1 MTFKKELLLSQEGLR
16 EFLTENKSQLKMIAD
31 EVNVGYST
39 LRNYAY
45 GVTPLDSMPYR
56 LIEALTRYV
65 APNDLFHPTVG
76 IYLNEP
82 EFYALA
88 KLAGRDITP
97 SPRTFAI
104 EEFTKAALLL
114 HQREKEAKNGKTF
127 PPRYFFVDLKYQ
139 DDFLNEYYKRF
150 DENDHQLLL
159 QTTKQLQNMYNWSD
173 EDLAQIMSQND
184 TGITLR
190 STDPSIVNQL
200 FSLGLPRTGSRD
212 LMPLLRGAH
221 NIHLI
226 VTNKRI
232 TDGRISRWALKDID
246 NMFAIAELQ
255 LKYSFNGSDCLVL
268 PSGQIVPTE
277 TVDHMK
283 GVDFDELR
291 LPDDDKALRERI
303 YRNLINLHTIAS
315 YDDIWSKIVRNMLHQ
330 QLTLHHNLEIR
341 KGSYMELLGG
351 AGDLVQSPTIANAL
365 DNLAMQKAKA
375 INQQIDSL
383 SRSI

>member
-65 APNDLFHPTVG
+65 APNDLFHPSVG
-76 IYLNEP
+76 IYLDEP
-82 EFYALA
+82 AFYALA
-88 KLAGRDITP
+88 KLAGRDITS
-97 SPRTFAI
+97 SPRAFAI

-114 HQREKEAKNGKTF
+114 HQREKEAKNGKPF
-127 PPRYFFVDLKYQ
+127 PHRYFFVDLKYQ

-190 STDPSIVNQL
+190 STDPSIVNRL
-200 FSLGLPRTGSRD
+200 FSLSLPRTGSRD
-212 LMPLLRGAH
+212 LSPLLRGAH

-226 VTNKRI
+226 VTNKMI

-255 LKYSFNGSDCLVL
+255 SKYSFNGSDWII
-268 PSGQIVPTE
+268 PPGQFVSAE
-277 TVDHMK
+277 TVEHLK
-283 GVDFDELR
+283 GVDFDELK
-291 LPDDDKALRERI
+291 LPDDEAVRERI
-303 YRNLINLHTIAS
+303 YRNLINLHTVTPNE
-315 YDDIWSKIVRNMLHQ
+315 DIWSKMVRDMLHK
-330 QLTLHHNLEIR
+330 QLTLHHNLEIHQ
-341 KGSYMELLGG
+341 GSYMELLGG
-351 AGDLVQSPTIANAL
+351 AGDLVQSPTIANTL

-375 INQQIDSL
+375 INQQIDLL
-383 SRSI
+383 SQPN

>member
-16 EFLTENKSQLKMIAD
+16 EFLTENKSQLKLIAD

-76 IYLNEP
+76 IYLDEP
-82 EFYALA
+82 AFYALA

-97 SPRTFAI
+97 SPRAFAI
-104 EEFTKAALLL
+104 EEFTKASLLL

-200 FSLGLPRTGSRD
+200 FSLSLPRTGSRD
-212 LMPLLRGAH
+212 LSPLLRGAH

-226 VTNKRI
+226 VTNKMI

-246 NMFAIAELQ
+246 NMFAIVELQ
-255 LKYSFNGSDCLVL
+255 SKYSFNGCDWII
-268 PSGQIVPTE
+268 PPGQFVSAE
-277 TVDHMK
+277 TVEHLK
-283 GVDFDELR
+283 GVDFDELK
-291 LPDDDKALRERI
+291 LPDDEAVRERI
-303 YRNLINLHTIAS
+303 YRNLINLHTAMRNE
-315 YDDIWSKIVRNMLHQ
+315 DIWSKVVRDMLHK
-330 QLTLHHNLEIR
+330 QLTLHHNLEIHQ
-341 KGSYMELLGG
+341 GSYMELLGG
-351 AGDLVQSPTIANAL
+351 AGDLVQSPMIANAL
-365 DNLAMQKAKA
+365 DNMAMQTADVIK
-375 INQQIDSL
+375 QQLDTL
-383 SRSI
+383 S

>member
-173 EDLAQIMSQND
+173 EDLAQIMLQND

-255 LKYSFNGSDCLVL
+255 AKYAFNGCDWII
-268 PSGQIVPTE
+268 PPGQFVSAE
-277 TVDHMK
+277 TVAHLT
-283 GVDFDELR
+283 GVDFDELQ
-291 LPDDDKALRERI
+291 LPADGAVRERI
-303 YRNLINLHTIAS
+303 VRNLINLHTATS
-315 YDDIWSKIVRNMLHQ
+315 YDDIWSKMVRDMLHT
-330 QLTLHHNLEIR
+330 QLTLHHNLEIQ

-351 AGDLVQSPTIANAL
+351 AGDVVQSPTIANTL
-365 DNLAMQKAKA
+365 DNLAMQTANA
-375 INQQIDSL
+375 INQQIDLL
-383 SRSI
+383 SRPN

>member
-173 EDLAQIMSQND
+173 EDLAQIMLQND

-255 LKYSFNGSDCLVL
+255 AKYAFNGCDWII
-268 PSGQIVPTE
+268 PPGQFVSAE
-277 TVDHMK
+277 TVAHLT
-283 GVDFDELR
+283 GVDFDELQ
-291 LPDDDKALRERI
+291 LPADGAVRERI
-303 YRNLINLHTIAS
+303 VRNLINLHTATS
-315 YDDIWSKIVRNMLHQ
+315 YDDIWSKMVRDMLHT
-330 QLTLHHNLEIR
+330 QLTLHHNLEIQ

-351 AGDLVQSPTIANAL
+351 AGDVVQSPTIANTL
-365 DNLAMQKAKA
+365 DNLAMQTANA
-375 INQQIDSL
+375 INQQINLL
-383 SRSI
+383 SRPN

>member
-65 APNDLFHPTVG
+65 APNDLFHPTFGV
-76 IYLNEP
+76 YLDEP
-82 EFYALA
+82 AFYALA
-88 KLAGRDITP
+88 KLAGRTIET
-97 SPRTFAI
+97 SPRAFAI

-114 HQREKEAKNGKTF
+114 HQREKEAKSGKTF
-127 PPRYFFVDLKYQ
+127 QPRYFFVDLKYQ
-139 DDFLNEYYKRF
+139 DDFLNEYHKRF
-150 DENDHQLLL
+150 DEDDHQLLL
-159 QTTKQLQNMYNWSD
+159 QTTKQLQNMYNMSD
-173 EDLAQIMSQND
+173 EQLSQIMTHNETD
-184 TGITLR
+184 IVLK
-190 STDPSIVNQL
+190 STDPRITNRL
-200 FSLGLPRTGSRD
+200 FSLNLPRTGNRD
-212 LMPLLRGAH
+212 LSPLLRGAH
-221 NIHLI
+221 NVHLI
-226 VTNKRI
+226 VTNKII

-255 LKYSFNGSDCLVL
+255 LKYSFNGRNWVL

-277 TVDHMK
+277 TVAHLT
-283 GVDFDELR
+283 GVNFDELR
-291 LPDDDKALRERI
+291 LPDDEAVRERI
-303 YRNLINLHTIAS
+303 VRNLINLHTTAS
-315 YDDIWSKIVRNMLHQ
+315 YDDIWSKMVRDMLHK
-330 QLTLHHNLEIR
+330 QLTQHHNLEIHQ
-341 KGSYMELLGG
+341 GSYMELLGG

-383 SRSI
+383 SRPN

>member
-76 IYLNEP
+76 IYLDEP
-82 EFYALA
+82 AFYALA
-88 KLAGRDITP
+88 KLAGRTIET
-97 SPRTFAI
+97 SPRAFAI

-114 HQREKEAKNGKTF
+114 HQREKEAKNGKPF
-127 PPRYFFVDLKYQ
+127 PHRYFFVDLKYQ
-139 DDFLNEYYKRF
+139 NDFLNEYYKRF

-200 FSLGLPRTGSRD
+200 FSLSLPRTGSRD
-212 LMPLLRGAH
+212 FMPLLRGAH

-232 TDGRISRWALKDID
+232 TDGRISRWALKDIE
-246 NMFAIAELQ
+246 NAFAMVELQ
-255 LKYSFNGSDCLVL
+255 TKYTFNGSDWLTSSYQFV
-268 PSGQIVPTE
+268 TAE
-277 TVDHMK
+277 TVEHLK
-283 GVDFDELR
+283 GVDFDELK
-291 LPDDDKALRERI
+291 LPDDNDTKERI
-303 YRNLINLHTIAS
+303 YRNLINLHTAMQNE
-315 YDDIWSKIVRNMLHQ
+315 DIWSKVVRDMLHK
-330 QLTLHHNLEIR
+330 QLTHYHNLELHE
-341 KGSYMELLGG
+341 GSYMELLGG
-351 AGDLVQSPTIANAL
+351 CGNLVQSPMIANTL
-365 DNLAMQKAKA
+365 DNMAMQTADA
-375 INQQIDSL
+375 IKQQLDTL
-383 SRSI
+383 S

>member
-65 APNDLFHPTVG
+65 APNDLFHPTFG
-76 IYLNEP
+76 IYLDEP
-82 EFYALA
+82 AFYALA
-88 KLAGRDITP
+88 KLAGRTIET
-97 SPRTFAI
+97 SPRAFAI

-114 HQREKEAKNGKTF
+114 HQREKEAKSGKTF
-127 PPRYFFVDLKYQ
+127 PPRYFFVDLRYQ

-173 EDLAQIMSQND
+173 EDLAQIMTKNETD
-184 TGITLR
+184 IVLK
-190 STDPSIVNQL
+190 STDPRITNRL
-200 FSLGLPRTGSRD
+200 FSLSLPRTGSRD
-212 LMPLLRGAH
+212 LSPLLPGAH

-226 VTNKRI
+226 VTNKMI

-246 NMFAIAELQ
+246 NMFAIVELQ
-255 LKYSFNGSDCLVL
+255 LKYSFNGCDWML
-268 PSGQIVPTE
+268 PSGQFVPAE
-277 TVDHMK
+277 TVAHMK

-291 LPDDDKALRERI
+291 LPDDDAVKERI
-303 YRNLINLHTIAS
+303 YRNLINLHTVTPNE
-315 YDDIWSKIVRNMLHQ
+315 DIWSKVVRDMLHQ

>member
-1 MTFKKELLLSQEGLR
+1 MTFKKELLLSQEGLQ

-56 LIEALTRYV
+56 LVEALTRYV
-65 APNDLFHPTVG
+65 APNDLFHPTFG
-76 IYLNEP
+76 IYLDEP
-82 EFYALA
+82 AFYALA
-88 KLAGRDITP
+88 KLAGRTIET

-114 HQREKEAKNGKTF
+114 HQREKEAEKGKPF

-150 DENDHQLLL
+150 GEDDHQLLL
-159 QTTKQLQNMYNWSD
+159 QTTKQLQNMYNMSD
-173 EDLAQIMSQND
+173 EQLSQIMTHNETD
-184 TGITLR
+184 IVLK
-190 STDPSIVNQL
+190 STDPRITNRL
-200 FSLGLPRTGSRD
+200 FSLSLPRTGSRD
-212 LMPLLRGAH
+212 LNPLLRGAH

-226 VTNKRI
+226 VTNKTI
-232 TDGRISRWALKDID
+232 TDGRISRWAPKDID
-246 NMFAIAELQ
+246 NMFAIVELQ
-255 LKYSFNGSDCLVL
+255 LKYAFNGSDWVL

-277 TVDHMK
+277 TVAHMK

-291 LPDDDKALRERI
+291 LPDDEAVRERI
-303 YRNLINLHTIAS
+303 YRNLINLHTATS
-315 YDDIWSKIVRNMLHQ
+315 YEDIWSRTVHDMLHK
-330 QLTLHHNLEIR
+330 QLTLHHNLEIH

-351 AGDLVQSPTIANAL
+351 AGDFVQSPTIANTL
-365 DNLAMQKAKA
+365 DNIAMQTAKA

-383 SRSI
+383 SRPI

>member
-1 MTFKKELLLSQEGLR
+1 MTFKKELLLSQEGLK
-16 EFLTENKSQLKMIAD
+16 EFLTENKSQLKTIAD

-76 IYLNEP
+76 IYLDEP
-82 EFYALA
+82 AFYALA

-97 SPRTFAI
+97 SPRAFAI

-114 HQREKEAKNGKTF
+114 HQREKEAKNEKTF
-127 PPRYFFVDLKYQ
+127 PPRYFFVDLRYQ

-150 DENDHQLLL
+150 GEDDHQLLL

-200 FSLGLPRTGSRD
+200 FSLNLSRTGNRD
-212 LMPLLRGAH
+212 LSPLLRGAH

-226 VTNKRI
+226 VTNKMI

-255 LKYSFNGSDCLVL
+255 SKYSFNGSDWII
-268 PSGQIVPTE
+268 PPGQFVSAE
-277 TVDHMK
+277 TVEHLK
-283 GVDFDELR
+283 GVDFDELK
-291 LPDDDKALRERI
+291 LPDDEAVRERI
-303 YRNLINLHTIAS
+303 YRNLINLHTVTPNE
-315 YDDIWSKIVRNMLHQ
+315 DIWSKVVRDMLHK
-330 QLTLHHNLEIR
+330 QLTQYRNLELHE
-341 KGSYMELLGG
+341 GSYMELLGG
-351 AGDLVQSPTIANAL
+351 CGDLVQSPMIANAL
-365 DNLAMQKAKA
+365 DNMAMQTADVIK
-375 INQQIDSL
+375 QQLDSL
-383 SRSI
+383 S

>member
-1 MTFKKELLLSQEGLR
+1 MTFKKELLLSQEGLK
-16 EFLTENKSQLKMIAD
+16 EFLTENKSQLKTIAD

-76 IYLNEP
+76 IYLDEP
-82 EFYALA
+82 AFYALA

-97 SPRTFAI
+97 SPRAFVI

-114 HQREKEAKNGKTF
+114 HQREKEAKNEKTF
-127 PPRYFFVDLKYQ
+127 PPRYFFVDLRYQ

-150 DENDHQLLL
+150 GEDDHQLLL

-200 FSLGLPRTGSRD
+200 FSLNLSRTGNRD
-212 LMPLLRGAH
+212 LSPLLRGAH

-226 VTNKRI
+226 VTNKMI

-255 LKYSFNGSDCLVL
+255 SKYSFNGSDWII
-268 PSGQIVPTE
+268 PPGQFVSAE
-277 TVDHMK
+277 TVEHLK
-283 GVDFDELR
+283 GVDFDELK
-291 LPDDDKALRERI
+291 LPDDEAVRERI
-303 YRNLINLHTIAS
+303 YRNLINLHTVTPNE
-315 YDDIWSKIVRNMLHQ
+315 DIWSKVVRDMLHK
-330 QLTLHHNLEIR
+330 QLTQYRNLELHE
-341 KGSYMELLGG
+341 GSYMELLGG
-351 AGDLVQSPTIANAL
+351 CGDLVQSPMIANAL
-365 DNLAMQKAKA
+365 DNMAMQTADVIK
-375 INQQIDSL
+375 QQLDSL
-383 SRSI
+383 S

>member
-1 MTFKKELLLSQEGLR
+1 MTFKKELLLSQEGLQ

-56 LIEALTRYV
+56 LVEALTRYV

-76 IYLNEP
+76 IYLDEP
-82 EFYALA
+82 AFYALA
-88 KLAGRDITP
+88 KLAGRTIET
-97 SPRTFAI
+97 SPRAFAI
-104 EEFTKAALLL
+104 EEFTKATLLL
-114 HQREKEAKNGKTF
+114 HQREKEAKNGKPF
-127 PPRYFFVDLKYQ
+127 PHRYFFVDLKYQ

-173 EDLAQIMSQND
+173 EDLTQIMLQND
-184 TGITLR
+184 TDITLR
-190 STDPSIVNQL
+190 STDPRMTNQL
-200 FSLGLPRTGSRD
+200 FSLSLPRTGNRD
-212 LMPLLRGAH
+212 LSPLLRGAH

-226 VTNKRI
+226 VTNKMI

-246 NMFAIAELQ
+246 NMFAIVELQ
-255 LKYSFNGSDCLVL
+255 LKYSFNGCDWVL

-277 TVDHMK
+277 TVAHMK
-283 GVDFDELR
+283 GVDFDDLK
-291 LPDDDKALRERI
+291 LPEDEVVRERI
-303 YRNLINLHTIAS
+303 YRNLINLHTATS
-315 YDDIWSKIVRNMLHQ
+315 YDDIWSRTVHDMLHK
-330 QLTLHHNLEIR
+330 QLTQYHNLELH

-351 AGDLVQSPTIANAL
+351 CGDLVQSPIIANAL
-365 DNLAMQKAKA
+365 DNMAMQTADVIK
-375 INQQIDSL
+375 QQLDTL
-383 SRSI
+383 S

>member
-65 APNDLFHPTVG
+65 APNDLFHPTFG
-76 IYLNEP
+76 IYLDEP
-82 EFYALA
+82 AFYALA
-88 KLAGRDITP
+88 KLAGRTIET
-97 SPRTFAI
+97 SPRAFAI
-104 EEFTKAALLL
+104 EEFTKATLLL
-114 HQREKEAKNGKTF
+114 HQREKEAKKGKTF
-127 PPRYFFVDLKYQ
+127 QPRYFFVDLKYQ

-150 DENDHQLLL
+150 GEDEHQLLL
-159 QTTKQLQNMYNWSD
+159 QTTKQLQNMYNMSD
-173 EDLAQIMSQND
+173 EQLSQILTQNEAD
-184 TGITLR
+184 IALK
-190 STDPSIVNQL
+190 STDPRITNRL
-200 FSLGLPRTGSRD
+200 FSLSLPRTGSRD
-212 LMPLLRGAH
+212 LSPLLRGAH

-226 VTNKRI
+226 VTNKMI

-246 NMFAIAELQ
+246 NMFAIVELQ
-255 LKYSFNGSDCLVL
+255 LKYSFNGGDWVL

-277 TVDHMK
+277 TVAHMK
-283 GVDFDELR
+283 GVDFDELQ
-291 LPDDDKALRERI
+291 LSDDEAVRERI
-303 YRNLINLHTIAS
+303 YRNLINLHTATS
-315 YDDIWSKIVRNMLHQ
+315 YDDIWSKIVRDMLHE
-330 QLTLHHNLEIR
+330 QLTLHHNLEIHQ
-341 KGSYMELLGG
+341 GSYMELLGG

-383 SRSI
+383 SRPI

>member
-76 IYLNEP
+76 IYLDEP
-82 EFYALA
+82 AFYALA
-88 KLAGRDITP
+88 KLAGRTIET
-97 SPRTFAI
+97 SPRAFAI

-114 HQREKEAKNGKTF
+114 HQREKEAKSGKTF

-150 DENDHQLLL
+150 GEDDHQLLL

-173 EDLAQIMSQND
+173 EELSRIMTHNETD
-184 TGITLR
+184 IVLK
-190 STDPSIVNQL
+190 STDPRITNRL
-200 FSLGLPRTGSRD
+200 FSLNLPRTGNRD
-212 LMPLLRGAH
+212 LSPLLRGAH
-221 NIHLI
+221 NVHLI
-226 VTNKRI
+226 VTNKMI

-246 NMFAIAELQ
+246 NMFAIVELQ
-255 LKYSFNGSDCLVL
+255 SKYSFNGSDWII
-268 PSGQIVPTE
+268 PPGQFVSAE
-277 TVDHMK
+277 TVAHLT
-283 GVDFDELR
+283 GVDFDELQ
-291 LPDDDKALRERI
+291 LPADGAVRERI
-303 YRNLINLHTIAS
+303 VRNLINLHTATS
-315 YDDIWSKIVRNMLHQ
+315 YDDIWSKMVRDMLHT
-330 QLTLHHNLEIR
+330 QLTLHHNLEIQ

-351 AGDLVQSPTIANAL
+351 AGDVVQSPTIANTL
-365 DNLAMQKAKA
+365 DNLAMQTANA
-375 INQQIDSL
+375 INQQIDLL
-383 SRSI
+383 SRPN

>member
-1 MTFKKELLLSQEGLR
+1 MTFKKELLLSQEGLK
-16 EFLTENKSQLKMIAD
+16 EFLTENKSQLKTIAD

-65 APNDLFHPTVG
+65 APNDLFHPTFG
-76 IYLNEP
+76 IYLDEP
-82 EFYALA
+82 AFYALA
-88 KLAGRDITP
+88 KLAGRTIETSP
-97 SPRTFAI
+97 SAFAI

-114 HQREKEAKNGKTF
+114 HQREKEAKSSKTF
-127 PPRYFFVDLKYQ
+127 PHRYFFVDLKYQ

-150 DENDHQLLL
+150 GEDDHQLLL
-159 QTTKQLQNMYNWSD
+159 QTTKQLQNMYNMSD
-173 EDLAQIMSQND
+173 EQLSQIMTHNETD
-184 TGITLR
+184 IVLK
-190 STDPSIVNQL
+190 STDPRIMNRL
-200 FSLGLPRTGSRD
+200 FSLSLPRTGSRD
-212 LMPLLRGAH
+212 LSPLLRGAH

-226 VTNKRI
+226 VTNKMI

-246 NMFAIAELQ
+246 NMFAIVELQ
-255 LKYSFNGSDCLVL
+255 LKYSFNGSDWVL

-303 YRNLINLHTIAS
+303 YRNLINLHTIVS
-315 YDDIWSKIVRNMLHQ
+315 YDDIWSKIVRDMLHQ

-351 AGDLVQSPTIANAL
+351 AGDLVQSPTIANGL

>member
-1 MTFKKELLLSQEGLR
+1 MTFKKELLLSQEGLK
-16 EFLTENKSQLKMIAD
+16 EFFAENKSQLKMIAD

-45 GVTPLDSMPYR
+45 GVTPIDSMPYR

-76 IYLNEP
+76 IYLDEP
-82 EFYALA
+82 AFYALA

-150 DENDHQLLL
+150 GEDDHQLLL
-159 QTTKQLQNMYNWSD
+159 QTTKQLQNMYRWSD
-173 EDLAQIMSQND
+173 EQLSQIMTQNETD
-184 TGITLR
+184 IMLK
-190 STDPSIVNQL
+190 STDPRITNQL
-200 FSLGLPRTGSRD
+200 FSLNLPRTGNRD
-212 LMPLLRGAH
+212 LSPLLRGAH

-226 VTNKRI
+226 VTNKMI

-246 NMFAIAELQ
+246 NMFAIVELQ
-255 LKYSFNGSDCLVL
+255 LKYSFNGCDWML
-268 PSGQIVPTE
+268 PSGQFVPAE
-277 TVDHMK
+277 TVAHMK
-283 GVDFDELR
+283 GVDFDGLR
-291 LPDDDKALRERI
+291 LPDDEAVRERI
-303 YRNLINLHTIAS
+303 VRNLINLHTIAS
-315 YDDIWSKIVRNMLHQ
+315 YDDIWSKIVRDMLHQ
-330 QLTLHHNLEIR
+330 QLTLHHNLEIH

-351 AGDLVQSPTIANAL
+351 VSDLVQSSTIANAL
-365 DNLAMQKAKA
+365 DNLAMQKATA

-383 SRSI
+383 NRPV

>member
-16 EFLTENKSQLKMIAD
+16 EFLAKNKSDLKMIAD

-65 APNDLFHPTVG
+65 APNDLFHPTFG
-76 IYLNEP
+76 IYLDEP
-82 EFYALA
+82 AFYALA

-173 EDLAQIMSQND
+173 EDLAQIMLQND

-255 LKYSFNGSDCLVL
+255 AKYAFNGCDWII
-268 PSGQIVPTE
+268 PPGQFVSAE
-277 TVDHMK
+277 TVAHLT
-283 GVDFDELR
+283 GVDFDELQ
-291 LPDDDKALRERI
+291 LPADGAVRERI
-303 YRNLINLHTIAS
+303 VRNLINLHTATS
-315 YDDIWSKIVRNMLHQ
+315 YDDIWSKMVRDMLHT
-330 QLTLHHNLEIR
+330 QLTLHHNLEIQ
-341 KGSYMELLGG
+341 KGSYMKLLGG
-351 AGDLVQSPTIANAL
+351 AGDVVQSPTIANTL
-365 DNLAMQKAKA
+365 DNLAMQTANA
-375 INQQIDSL
+375 INQQIDLL
-383 SRSI
+383 SRPN

>member
-255 LKYSFNGSDCLVL
+255 LKYSFNGSDWVL

-291 LPDDDKALRERI
+291 LPDDKALRERI

-351 AGDLVQSPTIANAL
+351 AGDLVQSPTIANTL

>member
-1 MTFKKELLLSQEGLR
+1 
-16 EFLTENKSQLKMIAD
+16 
-31 EVNVGYST
+31 
-39 LRNYAY
+39 
-45 GVTPLDSMPYR
+45 
-56 LIEALTRYV
+56 
-65 APNDLFHPTVG
+65 
-76 IYLNEP
+76 
-82 EFYALA
+82 
-88 KLAGRDITP
+88 
-97 SPRTFAI
+97 
-104 EEFTKAALLL
+104 
-114 HQREKEAKNGKTF
+114 
-127 PPRYFFVDLKYQ
+127 
-139 DDFLNEYYKRF
+139 
-150 DENDHQLLL
+150 
-159 QTTKQLQNMYNWSD
+159 MYNWSD

-226 VTNKRI
+226 VTNKMI

-246 NMFAIAELQ
+246 NMFAIVELQ
-255 LKYSFNGSDCLVL
+255 SKYSFNGSDWII
-268 PSGQIVPTE
+268 PPGQFVSAE
-277 TVDHMK
+277 TVEHLK
-283 GVDFDELR
+283 GVDFDELK
-291 LPDDDKALRERI
+291 LPNDEVVRERI
-303 YRNLINLHTIAS
+303 YRNLINLHTITPNE
-315 YDDIWSKIVRNMLHQ
+315 DIWSKIVRDMLHQ

>member
-65 APNDLFHPTVG
+65 APNDLFHPTFG
-76 IYLNEP
+76 IYLDEP
-82 EFYALA
+82 AFYALA
-88 KLAGRDITP
+88 KLAGRTIDT
-97 SPRTFAI
+97 SPRAFAI

-114 HQREKEAKNGKTF
+114 HQREKEAKSGKTF
-127 PPRYFFVDLKYQ
+127 QPRYFFVDLKYQ

-150 DENDHQLLL
+150 GEDDHQLLL

-173 EDLAQIMSQND
+173 EELSQIMTKNETDIVLKS
-184 TGITLR
+184 TEPRIT
-190 STDPSIVNQL
+190 NQL
-200 FSLGLPRTGSRD
+200 FSLSLPMTGNRD
-212 LMPLLRGAH
+212 LRPLLGSAH

-226 VTNKRI
+226 VTNKTI
-232 TDGRISRWALKDID
+232 TDGRISRWVLKYID
-246 NMFAIAELQ
+246 NMFAIVELQ
-255 LKYSFNGSDCLVL
+255 AKYAFNGCDWMIP
-268 PSGQIVPTE
+268 PSQFVPAE
-277 TVDHMK
+277 TVAHMK
-283 GVDFDELR
+283 GIDFDELR
-291 LPDDDKALRERI
+291 LPDDEVVRERI
-303 YRNLINLHTIAS
+303 YRNLINLHTITS
-315 YDDIWSKIVRNMLHQ
+315 YDDIWSKIVRDMLHQ
-330 QLTLHHNLEIR
+330 QLTLHHNLEIH

-351 AGDLVQSPTIANAL
+351 AGDFVQSPTIANAL

-383 SRSI
+383 SRPV

>member
-16 EFLTENKSQLKMIAD
+16 EFLTQNKSQRKTIAD

-65 APNDLFHPTVG
+65 APNDLFHPTFG
-76 IYLNEP
+76 IYLDEP
-82 EFYALA
+82 AFYALA
-88 KLAGRDITP
+88 KLAGRTIET
-97 SPRTFAI
+97 SPRAFAI
-104 EEFTKAALLL
+104 EEFTKATLLL
-114 HQREKEAKNGKTF
+114 HQREKEAKKGKTF
-127 PPRYFFVDLKYQ
+127 QPRYFFVDLKYQ

-150 DENDHQLLL
+150 GEDEHQLLL
-159 QTTKQLQNMYNWSD
+159 QTTKQLQNMYNMSD
-173 EDLAQIMSQND
+173 EQLSQILTQNEAD
-184 TGITLR
+184 ITLK
-190 STDPSIVNQL
+190 STDPRITNRL
-200 FSLGLPRTGSRD
+200 FSLSLPRTGSRD
-212 LMPLLRGAH
+212 LSPLLRGAH

-226 VTNKRI
+226 VTNKMI

-246 NMFAIAELQ
+246 NMFAIVELQ
-255 LKYSFNGSDCLVL
+255 LKYSFNGGDWVL

-277 TVDHMK
+277 TVAHMK
-283 GVDFDELR
+283 GVDFDELQ
-291 LPDDDKALRERI
+291 LSDDEAVRERI

-315 YDDIWSKIVRNMLHQ
+315 YDDIWSKIVRDMLHQ
-330 QLTLHHNLEIR
+330 QLTLHHNLEIH

-383 SRSI
+383 SRTA

>member
-1 MTFKKELLLSQEGLR
+1 MTFKKELLLSQEGLQ

-56 LIEALTRYV
+56 LVEALTRYV

-76 IYLNEP
+76 IYLDEP
-82 EFYALA
+82 AFYALA
-88 KLAGRDITP
+88 KLAGRTIET
-97 SPRTFAI
+97 SPRAFAI

-127 PPRYFFVDLKYQ
+127 QPRYFFIDLKYQ
-139 DDFLNEYYKRF
+139 NDFLNEYYKRF
-150 DENDHQLLL
+150 DEDDHQLLL
-159 QTTKQLQNMYNWSD
+159 QTTKQLQNMYRWSD
-173 EDLAQIMSQND
+173 EQLSQIMTQNETD
-184 TGITLR
+184 IMLK
-190 STDPSIVNQL
+190 STDPRITNQL
-200 FSLGLPRTGSRD
+200 FSLSLPRTGNRD
-212 LMPLLRGAH
+212 LSPLLRGAH

-226 VTNKRI
+226 VTNKMI

-246 NMFAIAELQ
+246 NMFAIVELQ
-255 LKYSFNGSDCLVL
+255 LKYSFNGCDWVL

-277 TVDHMK
+277 TVAHMK
-283 GVDFDELR
+283 GVDFDDLK
-291 LPDDDKALRERI
+291 LPEDEVVRERI
-303 YRNLINLHTIAS
+303 YRNLINLHTATS
-315 YDDIWSKIVRNMLHQ
+315 YDDIWSRTVHDMLHK
-330 QLTLHHNLEIR
+330 QLTQYHNLELH

-351 AGDLVQSPTIANAL
+351 DGDFVQSPTIANTL
-365 DNLAMQKAKA
+365 DNLAMQTVKA

-383 SRSI
+383 SRPI